1 MIFGLQIG
9 SQRIFRREDL
19 GHSYPR
25 AKRLARADAEQQSPG
40 FSGTSRS
47 RDELV
52 EKAVEENRLGK
63 RLRPNDQRS

>member
-19 GHSYPR
+19 VRSYPWV
-25 AKRLARADAEQQSPG
+25 KSLARADVEQQSPG

-52 EKAVEENRLGK
+52 EKAVEEN
-63 RLRPNDQRS
+63 